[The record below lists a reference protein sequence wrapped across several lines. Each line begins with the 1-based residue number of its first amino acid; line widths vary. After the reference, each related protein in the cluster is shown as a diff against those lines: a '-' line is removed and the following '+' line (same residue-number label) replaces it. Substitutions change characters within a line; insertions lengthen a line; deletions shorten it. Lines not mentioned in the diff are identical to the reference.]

1 MEVVEAV
8 ESLRLHSRRVSQGNR
23 RAMVLRVRIMG
34 RLSPS
39 ERASLLARAA
49 APLIFEA
56 RCRHESPSR
65 HGPLPQDAPDRRHAD
80 RSVPKAA
87 TRLSSTADRSAGA
100 DTDRSLTPS
109 APEPAD
115 PLARLFERLR
125 ADASDDDIRHA
136 SRAMLDPV
144 IASYPFAQGY
154 RLLIF
159 YDERPILRV
168 DADRIYRAL
177 NELPAGTPHR
187 GRRAR

>member
-1 MEVVEAV
+1 MWR
-8 ESLRLHSRRVSQGNR
+8 SLRPSSRFVFIPAVSRRGTV
-23 RAMVLRVRIMG
+23 
-34 RLSPS
+34 SPS

-49 APLIFEA
+49 APLLFEA

-144 IASYPFAQGY
+144 IARYPVAQSY

-159 YDERPILRV
+159 CDERPILRV